1 MLALC
6 TEVGND
12 GMQVDAASVPE
23 KKVEIEAASAVL
35 VNPSRVLPPQE
46 KHIKLAEGS
55 RYVPVKHKYTTRPIL
70 SGFVLLK
77 DLQPAEA
84 EVLAL
89 TDAPSGSAAAAV
101 TPMPMRSL
109 RASSCSIWIRRPKFQ
124 ADSVIVTDSSRVSMW
139 RLTWIPRRR
148 GRPREYTLA

>member
-1 MLALC
+1 MWMLALC

-89 TDAPSGSAAAAV
+89 TDGA
-101 TPMPMRSL
+101 L
-109 RASSCSIWIRRPKFQ
+109 RQ
-124 ADSVIVTDSSRVSMW
+124 
-139 RLTWIPRRR
+139 RRR
-148 GRPREYTLA
+148 GRHPNAHAQFESLFLFYLDSSS